1 MILSQLLY
9 HSVLTGTKISNMLQY
24 VLIWCFLVLMTAQ
37 SDAPEFLVTPLIR
50 NVTEGVNVTLECQ
63 ARGNPAPAIRWETN
77 NDTLSTT
84 VNQTTLL
91 IIGVSQSKNYSCTAT
106 NRHGTDFQTFNVNVK
121 KKSAT
126 FTNQSKTACP
136 LEFIPKRVVE
146 RYGAS
151 VSVICRPTT
160 TSAESDIIGW
170 ETPIGKWNL
179 NKHDNKSATWNV
191 EKFEEWTL
199 EPFCFGTFSDNQCS
213 LTLPIT
219 LYKTP
224 DTVSVSVQNH
234 SGPLQEGRRYTLQCD
249 VFNVAPLAA
258 LTVSWLWKGEIIQTK
273 TYDDNLTKTPEN
285 VSFTW
290 KITAFRSYS
299 NDMITCL
306 TILDPKQDGPSQQ
319 VNTST
324 DFQVVVHYAP
334 KFTDEYDSVEVV
346 TGGNVS
352 FGCSAEVKYKYPVA
366 INARETTRGRQ
377 HTVSIT
383 RATSA
388 NGGIY
393 NCVATNEV
401 GTATQQTT
409 LTITPLDHT
418 TGVNYYLILVVISVI
433 IIIMILCYF
442 YCTRKH
448 GRYSLI
454 SARNNDVPLHKL

>member
-63 ARGNPAPAIRWETN
+63 ARGNPAPAISWDTN

-84 VNQTTLL
+84 ENQTTLL

-106 NRHGTDFQTFNVNVK
+106 NRHGTKVQTFNVNVK
-121 KKSAT
+121 KTSTSTTTTATTITTTAT
-126 FTNQSKTACP
+126 FMNQSTECP

-151 VSVICRPTT
+151 LSVICRPTT
-160 TSAESDIIGW
+160 TSAEPDIIGW

-179 NKHDNKSATWNV
+179 NMPDNKSATWNV
-191 EKFEEWTL
+191 EQFEDWTF
-199 EPFCFGTFSDNQCS
+199 EPLCFGTFSDHQCS
-213 LTLPIT
+213 VTLPIT

-224 DTVSVSVQNH
+224 DTVSISVQNH

-258 LTVSWLWKGEIIQTK
+258 LTVSWLWKGEIIETQ
-273 TYDDNLTKTPEN
+273 TYDHNLTKTPEN
-285 VSFTW
+285 VSSTWEFTP
-290 KITAFRSYS
+290 FRNYS
-299 NDMITCL
+299 NDMIKCL

-324 DFQVVVHYAP
+324 PFQVIVHYAP

-352 FGCSAEVKYKYPVA
+352 FGCSAEGNPPPEVKYKKYPVA

-401 GTATQQTT
+401 GTATRQTT
-409 LTITPLDHT
+409 LTITPLDPT
-418 TGVNYYLILVVISVI
+418 TGVNYYLIL
-433 IIIMILCYF
+433 
-442 YCTRKH
+442 
-448 GRYSLI
+448 G
-454 SARNNDVPLHKL
+454 